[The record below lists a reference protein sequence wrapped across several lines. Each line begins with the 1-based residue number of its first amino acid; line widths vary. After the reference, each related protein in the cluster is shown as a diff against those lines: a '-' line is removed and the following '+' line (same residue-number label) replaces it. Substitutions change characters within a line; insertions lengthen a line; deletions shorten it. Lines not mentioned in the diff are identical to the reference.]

1 MKNCNRI
8 PRLFTAAALVIAA
21 AFATLAGCTT
31 TADYTMGEE
40 LAPGNQQM
48 VVRHRLYSG
57 GILKESD
64 REDTPCKVFETRLY
78 KTDSIASASLGTL
91 YLGLQSDKRFGVR
104 KLSFA
109 SQYLFMKTV
118 NDSAGFGFRP
128 VYDSAMFCFEVD
140 TFAGDTTRPV
150 KYNVYALTAD
160 LVNEES
166 EDSVFYL
173 SYDPRAEGHIAP
185 DAQPVFTFE
194 FPDPANGVYTTSSS
208 VRMRE
213 TPATRAFVERLLC
226 TDPDNAAWD
235 GLAVKGIEA
244 YESDSAFI
252 HNFMGLYVEAADDV
266 PASGD
271 GSSFSFSPAAT
282 GFQILGRS
290 RNYGAD
296 ADIMADTI
304 DMTYY
309 FKDTYATT
317 YGNVSAQRAE
327 LDYSMTEFASLPF
340 DKKIENR
347 AEVEMG
353 YIDGCGGVITEL
365 TFTDEFLLSLRNINN
380 GDDDYVSAA
389 INQAAVRIYLENA
402 DYDYNKIDPVGM
414 AEALNSSMSRLG
426 MYTNYKKLSP
436 VADYLYTQENSNGTT
451 LTYNGYANRS
461 RACYEMNISSHM
473 QSLIND
479 LLALEPE
486 ADGSVDLDKLTIP
499 RKIYLGPD
507 AYDRFT
513 FNRSVVQGGDVAFNP
528 ASIQVEITYTLV
540 K

>member
-8 PRLFTAAALVIAA
+8 PRLFTAAAIVAAA

-57 GILKESD
+57 GTI
-64 REDTPCKVFETRLY
+64 RENGFDDVPCKVFETRLY

-109 SQYLFMKTV
+109 SQYLFMKTIG
-118 NDSAGFGFRP
+118 DSAGFGFRP
-128 VYDSAMFCFEVD
+128 VYDSAMFCFSVD

-150 KYNVYALTAD
+150 RYNVYALVDD
-160 LVNEES
+160 LVSDDS
-166 EDSVFYL
+166 EDSVYYL
-173 SYDPRAEGHIAP
+173 SYDPRAKGHIAG
-185 DAQPVFTFE
+185 DAQPIFTFD
-194 FPDPANGVYTTSSS
+194 FPDPDRGVYTTSSS
-208 VRMRE
+208 VRMNE
-213 TPATRAFVERLLC
+213 TPATRAFVNRLLC
-226 TDPDNAAWD
+226 TDPDNLAWD
-235 GLAVKGIEA
+235 GMAVKGIEA
-244 YESDSAFI
+244 YQSDSAFVQ
-252 HNFMGLYVEAADDV
+252 NFKGLYIEAADDV
-266 PASGD
+266 PAGE
-271 GSSFSFSPAAT
+271 GSAFSFSPAST
-282 GFQILGRS
+282 GIQILGRN
-290 RNYGAD
+290 RNTGPD
-296 ADIMADTI
+296 PDIMTDTI
-304 DMTYY
+304 DITYY
-309 FKDTYATT
+309 FKDAQAYK
-317 YGNVSAQRAE
+317 YGNVSVQRAE
-327 LDYSMTEFASLPF
+327 LDYSLTEFASLPF
-340 DKKIENR
+340 DEKIENR

-365 TFTDEFLLSLRNINN
+365 TLTDEFLLSLRNINN

-389 INQAAVRIYLENA
+389 INQAAVRIYLEGA
-402 DYDYNKIDPVGM
+402 DYDYDLIDPVGM
-414 AEALNSSMSRLG
+414 AERLNSSLSRLG
-426 MYTNYKKLSP
+426 MYTNYKKLTP
-436 VADYLYTQENSNGTT
+436 VADYMYTRENSSGTT

-461 RACYEMNISSHM
+461 RACYEMNISSHIQTLM
-473 QSLIND
+473 NE

-486 ADGSVDLDKLTIP
+486 ADGSVDLGKLTIP
-499 RKIYLGPD
+499 RRIYLGPD